1 MPAGVSIPPNAQNLK
16 VGIRP
21 RHVQFTDSDCAG
33 AIKGQIQ
40 LVQEFGNARVA
51 TVGIREEKLRVKL
64 NSGAAVPTGDVWLA
78 LPVENLCVY
87 ADEML
92 VSRSR

>member
-1 MPAGVSIPPNAQNLK
+1 
-16 VGIRP
+16 
-21 RHVQFTDSDCAG
+21 
-33 AIKGQIQ
+33 
-40 LVQEFGNARVA
+40 VQEFGNARVA